1 VGVVSAGCQLVLR
14 TKFTQSSAKTR
25 RKLPVFAEDRSK
37 CKSPLNDLI
46 FMTAET
52 LTVKVQGDFALFTRP
67 EFSAERV
74 SYQVMTPSAARG
86 ILEAIM
92 WKPEMRWRVQK
103 IHVLKPIKQFSILRN
118 EINSHQS
125 DRAARGW
132 DRPGDGYFAEE
143 DRAQRHS
150 LCLQDVAYVIEA
162 EIDLKPHA
170 TDSIVKYREMFRRRV
185 ERGQCFNQPYLGTRE
200 FSAQFEP
207 LSGDEQAIEHG
218 DKIDLGWMLFDL
230 EFSELPKVGKIS
242 YNTHDG
248 NGTRVAQGAAMPKF
262 FHAELVNGV
271 LEVPQSLY
279 APVVGGRP

>member
-1 VGVVSAGCQLVLR
+1 MS
-14 TKFTQSSAKTR
+14 
-25 RKLPVFAEDRSK
+25 
-37 CKSPLNDLI
+37 
-46 FMTAET
+46 AET

-86 ILEAIM
+86 ILEAIL
-92 WKPEMRWRVQK
+92 WKPEMRWRVQRIK
-103 IHVLKPIKQFSILRN
+103 VLNEIKQFSILRN
-118 EINSHQS
+118 EVNSHQS
-125 DRAARGW
+125 DRAARAW
-132 DRPGDGYFAEE
+132 ENLGDGYFAED

-150 LCLQDVAYVIEA
+150 LCLRDVAYVIEA

-170 TDSIVKYREMFRRRV
+170 TDHIAKYRDMFRRRV

-200 FSAQFEP
+200 FSASFEP
-207 LSGDEQAIEHG
+207 ATGNENSDVPDE
-218 DKIDLGWMLFDL
+218 KIDLGWMLFDL
-230 EFSELPKVGKIS
+230 EFSELPKGGKIS

-248 NGTRVAQGAAMPKF
+248 QGSRVAQGAAMPKF

-279 APVVGGRP
+279 TPITGGRP